1 MPGCHGEPV
10 YVFTNIDDDALIALN
25 TGDAGTTQ
33 APKRVIN
40 NGISTIGIT
49 VNKAEEIANAS
60 AMNEV
65 SFYRRHRNSS
75 RIKNQNLGG
84 KKIPD
89 FVIPG
94 RGGLSKDD
102 IEYMKKFDIAK
113 LQFHE
118 RELEIDKEKEG
129 TER

>member
-10 YVFTNIDDDALIALN
+10 YIFTNIDDDAMIALN
-25 TGDAGTTQ
+25 TGDANTTQ

-40 NGISTIGIT
+40 TGISTRGIT

-75 RIKNQNLGG
+75 KIKNQNLGG
-84 KKIPD
+84 KRIPN

-94 RGGLSKDD
+94 RDGLSKEDL
-102 IEYMKKFDIAK
+102 EYMKRFSIAK

-118 RELEIDKEKEG
+118 LELEIDKEKEG
-129 TER
+129 IER